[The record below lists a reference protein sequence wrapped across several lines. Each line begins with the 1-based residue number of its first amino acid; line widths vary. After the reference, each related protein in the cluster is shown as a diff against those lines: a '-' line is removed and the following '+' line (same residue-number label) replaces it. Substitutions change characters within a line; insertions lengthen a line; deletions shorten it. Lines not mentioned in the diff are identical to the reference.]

1 MSGFDV
7 LKDGGEGG
15 LDFRPDGEVDGG
27 LRKEV
32 IHDERVFM
40 IGDVAR
46 KSSLDIPGWLPRTS
60 KAEEEMGST
69 VVGSSHGRY
78 LYFTAGCEWRE
89 DGGVRDVGYRSFLFL
104 LSGVHCWLL
113 IDL

>member
-1 MSGFDV
+1 MSCFDV

-15 LDFRPDGEVDGG
+15 IDFRPDGEVGGG

-40 IGDVAR
+40 TGELTR
-46 KSSLDIPGWLPRTS
+46 KSRLGSAGWLPRTS

-69 VVGSSHGRY
+69 VVGSNHGRFLY
-78 LYFTAGCEWRE
+78 LTAGCELWE
-89 DGGVRDVGYRSFLFL
+89 DVGVRDVGYWSFLFL
-104 LSGVHCWLL
+104 LE
-113 IDL
+113 